1 MIKVVSVRFQN
12 SINLYSYKTDLPL
25 ELGDIVAVD
34 STNNVGL
41 AKVMV
46 ENVSNP
52 KTKEKASRWV
62 LCKVDVE
69 GSRQRIKDLVDG
81 KTN

>member
-46 ENVSNP
+46 DNVSNQ
-52 KTKEKASRWV
+52 EKIKKATRWV

-69 GSRQRIKDLVDG
+69 GSRQRIKELVDG
-81 KTN
+81 SVD